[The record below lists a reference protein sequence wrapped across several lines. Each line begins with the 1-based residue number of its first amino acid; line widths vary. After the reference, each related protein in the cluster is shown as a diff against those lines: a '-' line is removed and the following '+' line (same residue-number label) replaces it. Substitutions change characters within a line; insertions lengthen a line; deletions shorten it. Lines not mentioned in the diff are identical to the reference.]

1 MNRMTRYS
9 ILAAS
14 ILIVGWVGIG
24 HVLGRTTGDGNAYK
38 SLVVYGEVL
47 QRIQN
52 DYVDEPNMHLVTAG
66 SLHGLLESLDSES
79 SYLTPREYTEYQQK
93 LANPG
98 TGETGM
104 NLSKRFGYIIV
115 TSVMPDSSAEKAGLH
130 SGDILESVAGFT
142 TREMSVGQ
150 AKNLLAG
157 QLRLRQFRA
166 YHIQFLRVRLPA
178 PDYAH
183 LHARSRLPRQQILRL
198 PNRHLSG
205 RKSRH

>member
-1 MNRMTRYS
+1 MNRLTRYG

-14 ILIVGWVGIG
+14 VLIVGWVGIG
-24 HVLGRTTGDGNAYK
+24 HVLGRTTNDSNAYK

-98 TGETGM
+98 TGETGL

-115 TSVMPDSSAEKAGLH
+115 TSVMPESSAEKAGLH

-157 QLRLRQFRA
+157 QPGTGVELA
-166 YHIQFLRVRLPA
+166 
-178 PDYAH
+178 
-183 LHARSRLPRQQILRL
+183 
-198 PNRHLSG
+198 
-205 RKSRH
+205 

>member
-1 MNRMTRYS
+1 MNRLTRYG

-14 ILIVGWVGIG
+14 VLIVGWVGIG
-24 HVLGRTTGDGNAYK
+24 HVLGRTTNDSNAYK

-79 SYLTPREYTEYQQK
+79 RYPTPRQYTEYQQK

-98 TGETGM
+98 TGETGL

-115 TSVMPDSSAEKAGLH
+115 TSVMPESSAEKAGLH

-142 TREMSVGQ
+142 TGGVSVGQ

-157 QLRLRQFRA
+157 QPGRGGEVGRIRP
-166 YHIQFLRVRLPA
+166 RETDPEEVDVVRTKMA
-178 PDYAH
+178 E
-183 LHARSRLPRQQILRL
+183 
-198 PNRHLSG
+198 PNLQVQ
-205 RKSRH
+205 KVANDPIPIP